1 VLQSEGVAWA
11 ALSLCCVEASSTNL
25 GGRYGNVVKI
35 FVLGAGMMGRAVV
48 YDLGRARDVK
58 DIAVADFDRGRAR
71 QVARQFGHGKARG
84 HFADVHD
91 AQHLSKLARGYDV
104 LLNCTQ
110 YNWNLD
116 VMRAALAA
124 RINYMDLGGLY
135 HMTRKQ
141 FALDKDFRRIGRLAI
156 PGMGG
161 APGIT
166 NVMARA
172 LADTLESVNAIR
184 VYNAGADE
192 QHYDSPIAYTFSIAT
207 ILDELTMPP
216 VMFEGGRYVEK
227 PMLSEPEP
235 GTFRAPIGSITL
247 RHSIH
252 SELGTLPE
260 SFRRKGVKEVFFK
273 INYDPRL
280 VALVRD
286 LDQAGFTSRE
296 PVTVNGT
303 RVAPRAV
310 LLSLMQQRAPKKT
323 ARDVEAL
330 RVVVTGRSKNRR
342 VASAMEMWADYSRRP
357 QLSAVA
363 RDTGFP
369 AAVAAAMLARG
380 EIRGSGVQAPENIV
394 PPEPFFNELKKRGFT
409 FRQWNFNPRSS

>member
-1 VLQSEGVAWA
+1 
-11 ALSLCCVEASSTNL
+11 
-25 GGRYGNVVKI
+25 
-35 FVLGAGMMGRAVV
+35 MMGRAVV
-48 YDLGRARDVK
+48 YDLGRVREVEK
-58 DIAVADFDRGRAR
+58 IGVADFDRRRAHE
-71 QVARQFGHGKARG
+71 VVRQFGRGKARG
-84 HFADVHD
+84 FFADVRD
-91 AQHLSKLARGYDV
+91 VRHLASLARGYDV

-124 RINYMDLGGLY
+124 RVNYMDLGGLF

-141 FALDKDFRRIGRLAI
+141 FSLDREFRRIGRIAI
-156 PGMGG
+156 AGIGG

-172 LADTLESVNAIR
+172 LADKMDRVDAIR

-192 QHYDSPIAYTFSIAT
+192 QRYDSPIAYTFSIAT

-216 VMFEGGRYVEK
+216 VVFERGRYVEK
-227 PMLSEPEP
+227 EMLSEPEP
-235 GTFRAPIGSITL
+235 GKFREPIGSITL

-260 SFRRKGVKEVFFK
+260 SFRKKGVKEVFFK

-280 VALVRD
+280 VSLVRD

-296 PVTVNGT
+296 PVPVNGT
-303 RVAPRAV
+303 SVVPRSV
-310 LLSLMQQRAPKKT
+310 LLSLMQQRAPKKM

-330 RVVVTGRSKNRR
+330 RVVVTGRSGNRR
-342 VASAMEMWADYSRRP
+342 LGSAMEMWADYSIRP

-363 RDTGFP
+363 CDTGFP
-369 AAVAAAMLARG
+369 AAIAAVMLVRG
-380 EIRGSGVQAPENIV
+380 EINGIGVQAPENVV
-394 PPEPFFNELKKRGFT
+394 PSQPFFDELKKRGFT
-409 FRQWNFNPRSS
+409 FRKSSVKPWLAPNLRAVRRPSL